1 MIGMSKARFVSPLM
15 ATFMATWLVL
25 QVLEPAV
32 AKAEEAIAIGSKA
45 FTEGYVL
52 AEIAAQVVERKS
64 SHGVQRRFGMGGTGI
79 LFEAL
84 KKGEIQVYPEYTGT
98 IAEAILKDPTIKTH
112 SGIQEKLD
120 DLGLVMSGP
129 LGFNNTYALA
139 VTRELASA
147 HELRRIS
154 DLAKIAPRI
163 RSAFSHEFMNRSDGF
178 HALKSRYRL
187 DFGRDRRSLE
197 HSLAYEAI
205 ARRQVDLIDVYSTDA
220 KIEKLDLV
228 VLEDDL
234 AFFPEYQAVFLA
246 RADFVQNNP
255 GAWAALKTLENS
267 LSEPTMVALNADADL
282 RKLGFGTIADGY
294 LRGLVG
300 ESGQM
305 SAAGAFDDGLVA
317 RVWRRTKE
325 HLVLVGITLLFSI
338 AFGVPLGVLAAR
350 NAVFGQGVILASA
363 MIQTIPSLA
372 LLCFLIPFFGI
383 GLKPALVALCLY
395 GLLPIIMNTLVG
407 IRGIDSRLKETAHAL
422 GLDGWR
428 RILLIELPLASPN
441 ILAGIKTSAI
451 IGIGTA
457 TLAALIGAGGY
468 GVPIVTGLAM
478 NDIDT
483 ILIGAVPAAG
493 MSLFA
498 HLGFELLGKIVVPR
512 GLQ

>member
-1 MIGMSKARFVSPLM
+1 MRRASNALSAVH
-15 ATFMATWLVL
+15 VL
-25 QVLEPAV
+25 AAFFALFFLRPEAV
-32 AKAEEAIAIGSKA
+32 RAGGAVTIGSKA

-52 AEIAAQVVERKS
+52 AEIAAQAVEQKTNQK
-64 SHGVQRRFGMGGTGI
+64 VERRFGMGGTGI

-98 IAEAILKDPTIKTH
+98 IGEAILKDPAVKTH
-112 SGIQEKLD
+112 ADIQERLKS
-120 DLGLVMSGP
+120 LGLVMSGP

-139 VTRELASA
+139 VTRELASV
-147 HELRRIS
+147 HGLRRIS
-154 DLAKIAPRI
+154 DLAKIAPGI

-178 HALKSRYRL
+178 HALKRRYRL

-234 AFFPEYQAVFLA
+234 GFFPEYQAVFLA
-246 RADFVQNNP
+246 RADFVQKHP
-255 GAWAALKTLENS
+255 EAWAALISLENS
-267 LSEPTMVALNADADL
+267 MTESAMVELNADADL
-282 RKLGFGTIADGY
+282 RKLGFGTIAEGY
-294 LRGLVG
+294 LRSRDPERQREAPVLG
-300 ESGQM
+300 
-305 SAAGAFDDGLVA
+305 AASDDLAA

-338 AFGVPLGVLAAR
+338 GFGVPLGVLAAR
-350 NAVFGQGVILASA
+350 NAVLGQGVILVSA

-395 GLLPIIMNTLVG
+395 GLLPIVMNTFVG

-428 RILLIELPLASPN
+428 RIFLIELPLASPS
-441 ILAGIKTSAI
+441 ILAGVKTSAI

-498 HLGFELLGKIVVPR
+498 HLGFELIGKIVVPK
-512 GLQ
+512 GLR